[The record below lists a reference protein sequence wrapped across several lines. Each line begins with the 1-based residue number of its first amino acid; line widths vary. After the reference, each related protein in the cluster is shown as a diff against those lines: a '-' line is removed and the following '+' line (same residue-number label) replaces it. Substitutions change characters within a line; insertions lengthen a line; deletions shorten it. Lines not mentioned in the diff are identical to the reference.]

1 MFSRTRIGSFIAELG
16 IGSLLV
22 ACWCAT
28 PAQAQHFH
36 RHDGC
41 GYGPLLPAYSHG
53 YFRSEFTAVWVN
65 PVMPIWVLPTVGI
78 GPHDPR
84 FAPIAPQ
91 PLASAIPIQTEN
103 FARDDARALGEQPK
117 FGLGDQPK
125 PGGALTDT
133 GPLDDLDE
141 IRRRVT
147 VLKRSTPQ
155 GRTRADRL
163 ISAGDASFRKQS
175 YARAVAQYR
184 DAIAR
189 APDYAEGHFR
199 LAHAYVATRR
209 FNLALKSAM
218 TALELAGTARRDGF
232 SIDELY
238 QGNKFA
244 RERHDAM
251 LFDAALR
258 EPVDGG
264 LQFLIGFTLHYDRQP
279 LKAREHFRKAN
290 QFAGAHQA
298 YLRHF
303 LPVAPVAESNEL
315 ALEAN

>member
-1 MFSRTRIGSFIAELG
+1 MG
-16 IGSLLV
+16 
-22 ACWCAT
+22 
-28 PAQAQHFH
+28 AQPGQ
-36 RHDGC
+36 G
-41 GYGPLLPAYSHG
+41 
-53 YFRSEFTAVWVN
+53 T
-65 PVMPIWVLPTVGI
+65 
-78 GPHDPR
+78 
-84 FAPIAPQ
+84 
-91 PLASAIPIQTEN
+91 
-103 FARDDARALGEQPK
+103 
-117 FGLGDQPK
+117 
-125 PGGALTDT
+125 GGALTDAE
-133 GPLDDLDE
+133 PRDDLDE
-141 IRRRVT
+141 IRRRVM

-155 GRTRADRL
+155 SRTRADRL

-218 TALELAGTARRDGF
+218 TAIELAGTARRDGF
-232 SIDELY
+232 SMDELY

-244 RERHDAM
+244 REQHDAM

-258 EPVDGG
+258 EPTDGG

-290 QFAGAHQA
+290 QFAVHIRRTCDIF
-298 YLRHF
+298 YR
-303 LPVAPVAESNEL
+303 PRRSPNPM
-315 ALEAN
+315 N